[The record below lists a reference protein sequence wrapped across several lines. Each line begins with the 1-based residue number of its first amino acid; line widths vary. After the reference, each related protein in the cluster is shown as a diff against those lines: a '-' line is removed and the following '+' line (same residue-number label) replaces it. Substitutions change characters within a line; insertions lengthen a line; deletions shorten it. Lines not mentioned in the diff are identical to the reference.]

1 MIWLLPGSVRAC
13 RVEGKG
19 HGIFFP
25 PSLSW
30 QGQRSG
36 HFSSMV
42 SNSPRRAQ
50 YGSSSHGRPFPA
62 KATGQQ
68 DCLPGSHQPQDG
80 RAVAHPMAGAVAC
93 CCPSMGC
100 LCVFCLT
107 SLTTTHAIS
116 FLNSIPCPSAPGCL
130 LFSWL
135 DSKNKPQ
142 IKSLMGPCS
151 KSRVIV
157 PDLTSS
163 S

>member
-1 MIWLLPGSVRAC
+1 MIWLLPDLVRAC

-42 SNSPRRAQ
+42 STSPRRAH
-50 YGSSSHGRPFPA
+50 YGSSSHGRPFPT

-68 DCLPGSHQPQDG
+68 DCLPLSHQPQDG
-80 RAVAHPMAGAVAC
+80 RSC
-93 CCPSMGC
+93 CLLLLIYGC

-107 SLTTTHAIS
+107 SLTLPHTCNQFPEFNSLFFCSRMASVLLVGFQKQTRNQKSHGPLFQIS
-116 FLNSIPCPSAPGCL
+116 GDHP
-130 LFSWL
+130 
-135 DSKNKPQ
+135 
-142 IKSLMGPCS
+142 
-151 KSRVIV
+151 
-157 PDLTSS
+157 
-163 S
+163 